1 VNVAMVSQSYY
12 PSLGGV
18 TEHVHHLSAA
28 LRDLGHEVTIITSG
42 PARNGKEDG
51 TGVLRIGRNALFPI
65 NGAFVNV
72 TVGLRLRGRLRDIFR
87 QRDFD
92 VIHIHSP
99 LEPTLPLAA
108 LMAAEAVECPVVG
121 TFHMS
126 ARVSP
131 AYEVFSDVLRTYA
144 LRLDARIAVS
154 EAARSFAMRYF
165 PGDYKVIPNGV
176 AYRRFAQPSR
186 RRPELADGRTNILF
200 VGRLDM
206 RKRVPSL
213 ISAFKALRRE
223 QPGCRLVL
231 VGKGFMEPACRA
243 AAYPLTGRDIVFKGR
258 VSPRDLPSYYNS
270 SDIFCSV
277 PGGSESFG
285 IVLLEAMAAG
295 LPVVAARIEGYREI
309 VADGQDGLLV
319 TPGDTAELQH
329 AMARLAR
336 DAGLRAAMGRKGRR
350 KAALFDWSRIAQRI
364 SDLYTDSGSR
374 PVYRRSSE
382 PTRSRSIRLL

>member
-1 VNVAMVSQSYY
+1 MKIAMVSQSYY

-18 TEHVHHLSAA
+18 TEHVHYLSEA
-28 LRDLGHEVTIITSG
+28 LRRLGHRVTIITAG
-42 PARNGKEDG
+42 PGTNGEDG
-51 TGVLRIGRNALFPI
+51 RAGTIRIGRNALFPI

-72 TVGLRLRGRLRDIFR
+72 TVGLRLRRRLRDVFR
-87 QRDFD
+87 HCDFD
-92 VIHIHSP
+92 IIHIHSP

-108 LMAAEAVECPVVG
+108 VMAAQAIECPVVG

-131 AYEVFSDVLRTYA
+131 AYEVFSDALRNYA

-154 EAARSFAMRYF
+154 QAARRFAMRYF
-165 PGDYKVIPNGV
+165 PGDYKVVPNGV
-176 AYRRFAQPSR
+176 ACERFAAPT
-186 RRPELADGRTNILF
+186 RPVREIADGTITILF

-206 RKRVPSL
+206 RKRAPSL
-213 ISAFKALRRE
+213 ISAFKMLRRE
-223 QPGCRLVL
+223 QPDCRLVI

-258 VSPRDLPSYYNS
+258 VSPADLPSCYSS

-295 LPVVAARIEGYREI
+295 VPVVATGIEGYREI
-309 VADGQDGLLV
+309 VADGIDGILV
-319 TPGDTAELQH
+319 RPGDTAGL
-329 AMARLAR
+329 ARALARLVR
-336 DAGLRAAMGRKGRR
+336 DGGLRARMGQLGRQ
-350 KAALFDWSRIAQRI
+350 KAALFDWSRIARRI
-364 SDLYTDSGSR
+364 ADIYVDLNSR
-374 PVYRRSSE
+374 PLYRRSGE
-382 PTRSRSIRLL
+382 PRRSKSIRLL